1 MQTPTPRQRLEH
13 CRAFQRVTD
22 NGVVFD
28 WDLAGPHGAQFIL
41 FRESH
46 HTGEDLRAADAW
58 LRRTRHAAQVQIC
71 AIDADATSGPDAVT
85 TVTVAIFDDDCGTH
99 VRVFRQPERATA
111 WQLEIARRGWPRRFA
126 DEPVPDS
133 QTLSAR
139 YFERLV
145 HEESFAVH
153 ECTLEAA

>member
-1 MQTPTPRQRLEH
+1 MEMPTPQQRLEH
-13 CRAFQRVTD
+13 CRAFQRRTD

-28 WDLAGPHGAQFIL
+28 WDLASPRGAQFTL

-46 HTGEDLRAADAW
+46 HTDDDLRSADAW
-58 LRRTRHAAQVQIC
+58 LRRERQAAEIQIC
-71 AIDADATSGPDAVT
+71 DIAADATSGSAEAT

-99 VRVFRQPERATA
+99 VRVFRRPERATA
-111 WQLEIARRGWPRRFA
+111 WQLEIARKGWPRRFA

-133 QTLSAR
+133 PALATR
-139 YFERLV
+139 YFERMV

>member
-1 MQTPTPRQRLEH
+1 METPTPRQRLAH

-22 NGVVFD
+22 HGVVFD
-28 WDLAGPHGAQFIL
+28 WDLAGPRGAQFIL

-46 HTGEDLRAADAW
+46 HTDEDLRAAEAW
-58 LRRTRHAAQVQIC
+58 LRRHRHAATVQIC
-71 AIDADATSGPDAVT
+71 EIDVDAMSRIGAVT
-85 TVTVAIFDDDCGTH
+85 PVTVAIFDDECGTH
-99 VRVFRQPERATA
+99 VRVFRQPEQATA

-139 YFERLV
+139 YFERMV
-145 HEESFAVH
+145 HQERFAVH
-153 ECTLEAA
+153 ECMLEAA